1 MTLKWKVMFFLV
13 THSSSMAST
22 LASLP
27 IPSVSCL
34 LYSWRYKSSDW
45 CNTFE
50 NCFFQRTVITPM
62 IEVFGGKAAYS
73 NFWGGMD
80 EDVSHKEREAHAYV
94 CICFFFAVFFL
105 MFKLVFP
112 EEMRFYD
119 CACWIYL
126 LSLSLSNENFIQAT
140 VNHH

>member
-50 NCFFQRTVITPM
+50 HCLFQRTVITPM

-80 EDVSHKEREAHAYV
+80 EDVSHKEREAHVSV
-94 CICFFFAVFFL
+94 CICFFCCFFL

-126 LSLSLSNENFIQAT
+126 LSLSLSNDNFIQAT

>member
-1 MTLKWKVMFFLV
+1 MKTHSCKGLSRTPLRNDLKMKGHVFLV

-22 LASLP
+22 LASFP
-27 IPSVSCL
+27 IPSVSYL
-34 LYSWRYKSSDW
+34 FYSWRYKSSDW

-94 CICFFFAVFFL
+94 FFL
-105 MFKLVFP
+105 LCFSW
-112 EEMRFYD
+112 
-119 CACWIYL
+119 C
-126 LSLSLSNENFIQAT
+126 LSSSSLRKWDSMIVHVESISF
-140 VNHH
+140 H

>member
-1 MTLKWKVMFFLV
+1 
-13 THSSSMAST
+13 
-22 LASLP
+22 
-27 IPSVSCL
+27 
-34 LYSWRYKSSDW
+34 
-45 CNTFE
+45 
-50 NCFFQRTVITPM
+50 M

-80 EDVSHKEREAHAYV
+80 EDVSHKERST

-119 CACWIYL
+119 CAC
-126 LSLSLSNENFIQAT
+126 
-140 VNHH
+140 

>member
-13 THSSSMAST
+13 SSSMAST

-34 LYSWRYKSSDW
+34 LYSWRYKSIDW

-50 NCFFQRTVITPM
+50 HCLFQRTVITPM

-80 EDVSHKEREAHAYV
+80 EDVSHKEREAHVYV
-94 CICFFFAVFFL
+94 CICFFCCYFL
-105 MFKLVFP
+105 DV
-112 EEMRFYD
+112 
-119 CACWIYL
+119 
-126 LSLSLSNENFIQAT
+126 
-140 VNHH
+140 

>member
-50 NCFFQRTVITPM
+50 HCLFQRTVITPM

-94 CICFFFAVFFL
+94 FFFCCFFL

-126 LSLSLSNENFIQAT
+126 LSLSLSNDNFIQAT